1 MRRYVDCATL
11 RPFSATCFRW
21 RKRLNCFGRRSKKRS
36 CSANNLLGSKI
47 AFHKCELRQRS
58 TRRYLHAHTN
68 SGSPFWKYL
77 VAYCHQVWLP
87 IEYVPVFAICA
98 MAGTLASSV
107 EAPITAIL
115 LTAEMSGSLVHTLP
129 VAACAFIGL
138 LVSDILKID
147 PYMRH
152 CFNVSST
159 ETALLC
165 LPIAEA
171 K

>member
-1 MRRYVDCATL
+1 LLWQKEQKA
-11 RPFSATCFRW
+11 
-21 RKRLNCFGRRSKKRS
+21 S

-68 SGSPFWKYL
+68 SGALSGSILSLTATRFGF
-77 VAYCHQVWLP
+77 P

-107 EAPITAIL
+107 KAPITAIL

-129 VAACAFIGL
+129 VAACAFIGFTG
-138 LVSDILKID
+138 VRYSK
-147 PYMRH
+147 
-152 CFNVSST
+152 N
-159 ETALLC
+159 
-165 LPIAEA
+165 
-171 K
+171 